1 MNKKQRNA
9 LICLGIFGILLYRN
23 FSLMRE
29 VKQLRDEKQQQL
41 DIISAEAG
49 ADVPIEP
56 RD

>member
-23 FSLMRE
+23 FSLM
-29 VKQLRDEKQQQL
+29 KQVNKLKKSNQQQL